1 MTADRA
7 HRGKITATQLARAR
21 FCSSL
26 HQPVSSGTSTV
37 PPPPP
42 MRPPLSVPDIDAQP
56 PATIIAAAHVTH
68 SKEIRLIEYSIF

>member
-1 MTADRA
+1 
-7 HRGKITATQLARAR
+7 
-21 FCSSL
+21 
-26 HQPVSSGTSTV
+26 V